1 MQTIEF
7 SYDDVNGR
15 ELNIMA
21 YVENGQIYFTTYL
34 FDKIIPNS
42 SLTTLDFANIQD
54 FVLKNAE
61 DDIEV
66 EADLYDR
73 QSD

>member
-7 SYDDVNGR
+7 FYEDISGR

-42 SLTTLDFANIQD
+42 SLTTLDFSAIQK
-54 FVLKNAE
+54 FVKENAE
-61 DDIEV
+61 DDILTES
-66 EADLYDR
+66 DLYDR

>member
-7 SYDDVNGR
+7 NYEDVNGR
-15 ELNIMA
+15 ELNIIA

-54 FVLKNAE
+54 FVKSHAE
-61 DDIEV
+61 DDV
-66 EADLYDR
+66 EYESDFYDR
-73 QSD
+73 SSD

>member
-7 SYDDVNGR
+7 NYEDVNGR
-15 ELNIMA
+15 ELNIIA

-34 FDKIIPNS
+34 FDEIIPNS
-42 SLTTLDFANIQD
+42 SLTTLDFSAIQK
-54 FVLKNAE
+54 FVKENAE
-61 DDIEV
+61 EDMDYLSDI
-66 EADLYDR
+66 LDR